1 MSASL
6 FKTWNASTSALTSP
20 MSGTA
25 TSATSGTAKTILQVK
40 PGSKI
45 AVVEWGYI
53 ITAVPAAPIQIELI
67 ETDVAATVTTG
78 SIFTF
83 NNPGLTTSLAT
94 TGVSATGYNAS
105 AEGTIT
111 ATRLLDQTLDQG
123 TYFQKQFPLD
133 REFEVLSGKFLRVR
147 ATPTTSASSTIMAY
161 VVWAEG

>member
-25 TSATSGTAKTILQVK
+25 TSATSGTVKTILQVK

-53 ITAVPAAPIQIELI
+53 LTTVPAGPVQIELI
-67 ETDVAATVTTG
+67 ETDVAATVSAG
-78 SIFTF
+78 SIFNL

-94 TGVSATGYNAS
+94 TGTSATGYNAS
-105 AEGTIT
+105 GEGTIT
-111 ATRLLDQTLDQG
+111 ATRLLDQTFDQG
-123 TYFQKQFPLD
+123 PYFQKQFPLD

-147 ATPTTSASSTIMAY
+147 ATPTTSAAVTILTY
-161 VVWAEG
+161 VAWAEG

>member
-1 MSASL
+1 MSATI

-20 MSGTA
+20 MSGSA
-25 TSATSGTAKTILQVK
+25 TSATSGTVKTILQVK

-53 ITAVPAAPIQIELI
+53 ITAVPASPVQIELI
-67 ETDVAATVTTG
+67 ETDVAATVTSG
-78 SIFTF
+78 SILNC

-94 TGVSATGYNAS
+94 TGTSATGYNAS

-111 ATRLLDQTLDQG
+111 ATRLLDQTMDQG
-123 TYFQKQFPLD
+123 PYFHKQFPLD
-133 REFEVLSGKFLRVR
+133 REYEVLSGKYLRIR

-161 VVWAEG
+161 VAWVEG

>member
-6 FKTWNASTSALTSP
+6 FKTWNANTSALTAP

-25 TSATSGTAKTILQVK
+25 TSATSGTVKTILQVK

-53 ITAVPAAPIQIELI
+53 ITAVPGTPVQIELI

-78 SIFTF
+78 SIFSA

-94 TGVSATGYNAS
+94 TGTSATGYNATS
-105 AEGTIT
+105 EGTIT
-111 ATRLLDQTLDQG
+111 ATRLLDQTEDQG

-133 REFEVLSGKFLRVR
+133 REYEVLSGKYLRVR
-147 ATPTTSASSTIMAY
+147 ATPTSNASSTIMAY
-161 VVWAEG
+161 VVWVEG